1 MTRIPT
7 VFPLPMQ
14 STNIVRSGNYQLLKE
29 LYPELLQNYSEW
41 KKKKFIAEKGLFW
54 QKDGE
59 DGMEISIGGHG
70 FRVTIN
76 SYMAAEAATLSK
88 IAHWKND
95 NQAQALETEACRIK
109 ENMFKYL
116 WDPKAEF
123 LKVLSVE
130 KNASLKDV
138 RELHGYT
145 PWAFDLASAEIGR
158 AHV

>member
-1 MTRIPT
+1 
-7 VFPLPMQ
+7 
-14 STNIVRSGNYQLLKE
+14 
-29 LYPELLQNYSEW
+29 
-41 KKKKFIAEKGLFW
+41 
-54 QKDGE
+54 
-59 DGMEISIGGHG
+59 MEISIGGHG

-76 SYMAAEAATLSK
+76 SYMAAEADTLSK

-145 PWAFDLASAEIGR
+145 PWAFDLASADYAVAWKFLMNTR
-158 AHV
+158 HFFAPS

>member
-1 MTRIPT
+1 M
-7 VFPLPMQ
+7 
-14 STNIVRSGNYQLLKE
+14 E
-29 LYPELLQNYSEW
+29 E
-41 KKKKFIAEKGLFW
+41 KKFIAEKGLFW

-123 LKVLSVE
+123 LKVLSVATCLVGKFPWICLQPNSDWE
-130 KNASLKDV
+130 SNSLSIKTV
-138 RELHGYT
+138 HL
-145 PWAFDLASAEIGR
+145 
-158 AHV
+158 

>member
-1 MTRIPT
+1 M
-7 VFPLPMQ
+7 
-14 STNIVRSGNYQLLKE
+14 
-29 LYPELLQNYSEW
+29 
-41 KKKKFIAEKGLFW
+41 FW

-145 PWAFDLASAEIGR
+145 PWHLTWLPRTMPSPGNS
-158 AHV
+158 